1 MKPLSKQGPWFKTKY
16 LISAFLA
23 VFVFAWFNSIVYFSP
38 PNKIYPE
45 TLEEELER
53 VKNERENTQKKIEE
67 TKKAE
72 SEYTS
77 QVNKVEKTLLSAL
90 SELDSL
96 NEKASI
102 VKSEIDRLTIEL
114 VIKKKDLSDAENT
127 LIEKNK
133 ILNKRISVIY
143 KNRHQDIM
151 ELLFESNS
159 FLKLFTNL
167 KLMNLFAMQDLK
179 VVKEVAAIR
188 RQTEDSKEN
197 IERLK
202 SQEIVQKK
210 NLDALVAEA
219 EKKKRE
225 IESIYAE
232 KKNLLSR
239 TRANKESLIAM
250 EKQLEA
256 KEKEVTKKLEALRY
270 GTAPGKIAFPAKG
283 ILTSGFGMRVSPITG
298 VNGMHSGIDIGASSG
313 SNVIAAASGEIL
325 QAGYMGGYGNAVLI
339 YHGGGL
345 ATLYAHMSGF
355 AVETGQQVK
364 QGQII
369 GYVGSTGFATGPHLH
384 FEVRVNGVPVNPY
397 KYF

>member
-1 MKPLSKQGPWFKTKY
+1 MKPVSKQSSGFKIKY
-16 LISAFLA
+16 FISAFLA
-23 VFVFAWFNSIVYFSP
+23 VVVFACFNSIVYFSP
-38 PNKIYPE
+38 PNKIFPE

-53 VKNERENTQKKIEE
+53 VKNERANTQKKIEE

-77 QVNKVEKTLLSAL
+77 QVNKVEETLIGAL
-90 SELDSL
+90 AELDSL

-102 VKSEIDRLTIEL
+102 VKTEIDRLTIEL

-127 LIEKNK
+127 LIEKNN
-133 ILNKRISVIY
+133 ILSKRVSVIY
-143 KNRHQDIM
+143 KNRNQNIM
-151 ELLFESNS
+151 ELLFESDS
-159 FLKLFTNL
+159 FLKLFTNF

-179 VVKEVAAIR
+179 IVKEVAAIR
-188 RQTEDSKEN
+188 QETEDSKEN

-202 SQEIVQKK
+202 SQERGQKK
-210 NLDALVAEA
+210 NLDALVGEA

-225 IESIYAE
+225 IEAIYAE

-298 VNGMHSGIDIGASSG
+298 VNRVHSGIDIGASSG

-325 QAGYMGGYGNAVLI
+325 QAGYMGGYGNAILI

-345 ATLYAHMSGF
+345 ATLYAHLSGF
-355 AVETGQQVK
+355 AVGTGQQVK

>member
-1 MKPLSKQGPWFKTKY
+1 MKPLSNQSAGFKIKY
-16 LISAFLA
+16 FISAFLA
-23 VFVFAWFNSIVYFSP
+23 VLVFVCFNSIIYFSP
-38 PNKIYPE
+38 PNKIFPE

-53 VKNERENTQKKIEE
+53 VKNERTNTQKEIEN

-72 SEYTS
+72 SEYMS
-77 QVNKVEKTLLSAL
+77 QVNKVEGTLVSAL

-96 NEKASI
+96 NDKAST

-127 LIEKNK
+127 LIEKNN
-133 ILNKRISVIY
+133 ILSKRVSVIY
-143 KNRHQDIM
+143 KNRNQNVL
-151 ELLFESNS
+151 ELLFESDS

-167 KLMNLFAMQDLK
+167 KLMNLFALQDLK
-179 VVKEVAAIR
+179 VVKEVAEIR
-188 RQTEDSKEN
+188 QKTEDSKEN

-202 SQEIVQKK
+202 SQESTQKK
-210 NLDALVAEA
+210 NLDALVGEA

-225 IESIYAE
+225 IEAIYIE
-232 KKNLLSR
+232 KKNLLRR
-239 TRANKESLIAM
+239 TTANKESLIKM

-270 GTAPGKIAFPAKG
+270 GTAPGKIAFPARG
-283 ILTSGFGMRVSPITG
+283 ILTSGFGIRVSPITG
-298 VNGMHSGIDIGASSG
+298 SERMHGGIDIGASAG
-313 SNVIAAASGEIL
+313 SPVIAAGSGEVL
-325 QAGYMGGYGNAVLI
+325 EASYMGGYGYAVLI

-345 ATLYAHMSGF
+345 ATLYAHLSGF
-355 AVETGQQVK
+355 AVGAGQKVK

-369 GYVGSTGFATGPHLH
+369 GYVGSTGYTTGPHLH
-384 FEVRVNGVPVNPY
+384 FEVRVNGAQVNPY

>member
-1 MKPLSKQGPWFKTKY
+1 MKPLSKQSAGFKIKY
-16 LISAFLA
+16 FISAFLA
-23 VFVFAWFNSIVYFSP
+23 VLVFVCFNSIIYFSP
-38 PNKIYPE
+38 LNKIFPE

-53 VKNERENTQKKIEE
+53 VKNERTNTQKEIEK

-72 SEYTS
+72 SEYMS
-77 QVNKVEKTLLSAL
+77 QVNKVEVTLISAL

-96 NEKASI
+96 NDRAST
-102 VKSEIDRLTIEL
+102 VKTEIDRLTIEL
-114 VIKKKDLSDAENT
+114 VIKKKDLSDAEHT
-127 LIEKNK
+127 LTEKNS
-133 ILNKRISVIY
+133 ILSKRVSIIY
-143 KNRHQDIM
+143 KNRNQNVL
-151 ELLFESNS
+151 ELLFESDS

-167 KLMNLFAMQDLK
+167 KLMNLFAQQDLK
-179 VVKEVAAIR
+179 VVKEVAEIR
-188 RQTEDSKEN
+188 QETEDSKEN

-202 SQEIVQKK
+202 LEEKSQKK
-210 NLDALVAEA
+210 NLDELVGEA

-225 IESIYAE
+225 IEAIYIE

-239 TRANKESLIAM
+239 TRANKDSLIAM

-283 ILTSGFGMRVSPITG
+283 ILTSGFGMRNSPLTG
-298 VNGMHSGIDIGASSG
+298 VNRLHSGIDIGASAG
-313 SNVIAAASGEIL
+313 SPVIAAASGEVL
-325 QAGYMGGYGNAVLI
+325 QVSYMGGYGNAILI

-345 ATLYAHMSGF
+345 ATLYAHLSGF
-355 AVETGQQVK
+355 AVEAGQKVK

-369 GYVGSTGFATGPHLH
+369 GYVGSTGFTTGPHLH
-384 FEVRVNGVPVNPY
+384 FEVRVNGAPVNPY

>member
-1 MKPLSKQGPWFKTKY
+1 MKPVSKQSSGFKIKY
-16 LISAFLA
+16 FISAFLA
-23 VFVFAWFNSIVYFSP
+23 VFIFGCFNSIVYFSL
-38 PNKIYPE
+38 PNKIFPE

-53 VKNERENTQKKIEE
+53 VKNERANTQKEIEA

-72 SEYTS
+72 AEYTS
-77 QVNKVEKTLLSAL
+77 QVNKVEETLISAL
-90 SELDSL
+90 SDLDSL

-127 LIEKNK
+127 LIEKNN
-133 ILNKRISVIY
+133 ILSKRVSVIY
-143 KNRHQDIM
+143 KNRNQNIM
-151 ELLFESNS
+151 ELLFESDS

-188 RQTEDSKEN
+188 QETEDSKEN

-202 SQEIVQKK
+202 SQERGQKK
-210 NLDALVAEA
+210 NLDGLVGEA

-225 IESIYAE
+225 IEAIYAE

-270 GTAPGKIAFPAKG
+270 GTAPGKIAFPARG

-298 VNGMHSGIDIGASSG
+298 VNMMHSGIDIGASSG

-325 QAGYMGGYGNAVLI
+325 QASYMGGYGNAVLI

-345 ATLYAHMSGF
+345 ATLYAHLSGF
-355 AVETGQQVK
+355 AVETGQKVK

-369 GYVGSTGFATGPHLH
+369 GYVGSTGFTTGPHLH

>member
-1 MKPLSKQGPWFKTKY
+1 MKPLSKQSSGFKIKY
-16 LISAFLA
+16 FVSALLA
-23 VFVFAWFNSIVYFSP
+23 VFVFACFNSIVYFSP
-38 PNKIYPE
+38 PNKIFPE

-77 QVNKVEKTLLSAL
+77 QVNKVEETLISAL
-90 SELDSL
+90 SDLDSL

-114 VIKKKDLSDAENT
+114 VIKKKDLSDAEKT
-127 LIEKNK
+127 LVEKNS
-133 ILNKRISVIY
+133 ILSKRVSVIY
-143 KNRHQDIM
+143 KNRNQNIM
-151 ELLFESNS
+151 ELLFESDS

-188 RQTEDSKEN
+188 QETEDSKEN

-202 SQEIVQKK
+202 SQERGQKK
-210 NLDALVAEA
+210 NLDGLVGEA

-225 IESIYAE
+225 IEDIYAE

-270 GTAPGKIAFPAKG
+270 GTAPGKIAFPARG

-298 VNGMHSGIDIGASSG
+298 VNMMHSGIDIGASSG

-345 ATLYAHMSGF
+345 ATLYAHLSGF

-369 GYVGSTGFATGPHLH
+369 GYIGSTGFATGPHLH

>member
-1 MKPLSKQGPWFKTKY
+1 MKPLSKQRAGFKIKY
-16 LISAFLA
+16 FISAFLA
-23 VFVFAWFNSIVYFSP
+23 VFVFACLNSIVYFSP
-38 PNKIYPE
+38 PNKIFPD

-53 VKNERENTQKKIEE
+53 VKNERTNTQKEIEK

-72 SEYTS
+72 SVYIS
-77 QVNKVEKTLLSAL
+77 QVNKVEETLVSAL

-96 NEKASI
+96 NEKASTI
-102 VKSEIDRLTIEL
+102 KTEIDRLTIEL

-127 LIEKNK
+127 LIEKNN
-133 ILNKRISVIY
+133 ILSKRVSVIY
-143 KNRHQDIM
+143 KNRNQNLM

-159 FLKLFTNL
+159 FLKLFTNF
-167 KLMNLFAMQDLK
+167 KLMNLFALQDLK
-179 VVKEVAAIR
+179 IVKEVAKIR
-188 RQTEDSKEN
+188 QETEDSKEN

-202 SQEIVQKK
+202 SEERGQKK
-210 NLDALVAEA
+210 NLDVLIGEA
-219 EKKKRE
+219 EKKKSE
-225 IESIYAE
+225 IDAIYVE

-239 TRANKESLIAM
+239 TRTNEESLIAM

-270 GTAPGKIAFPAKG
+270 GAAPGKIAFPAKG
-283 ILTSGFGMRVSPITG
+283 ILTSSFGMRVSPITG
-298 VNGMHSGIDIGASSG
+298 VNIMHSGIDIGASAG

-325 QAGYMGGYGNAVLI
+325 QASYMGGYGNAVLI

-345 ATLYAHMSGF
+345 ATLYAHLSGF
-355 AVETGQQVK
+355 AVQTGQKVK

-369 GYVGSTGFATGPHLH
+369 GYVGSTGFTTGPHLH
-384 FEVRVNGVPVNPY
+384 FEVRVNGAPVNPY